1 MVRQRRSSFSRRAPA
16 LLVIAALAFAGLLSA
31 ETMNPSTAAASP
43 VTSASPKPTTTAQK
57 SAAVGPTA
65 VDDSVTVGY
74 PAIIKLAGPSNDKAG
89 SSPIVPSLTVFPTD
103 GQTRGTT
110 IKDGGHTIE
119 VANHGAFNIGNGAPN
134 ANFETWVGR
143 TGTVSVRYRIT
154 DANGLTADGL
164 LTVVVTAGGAYDNV
178 DAYQGTTVTGVDVLT
193 NDTPGRNADGT
204 AGTLDPGSVRF
215 PHQQYADVTSVS
227 TDGRTATFEDG
238 SGAAFD
244 AQGLLTFTAAT
255 ASSDEETG
263 GAAFYTARDTT
274 VAADGTVQH
283 HAYQSEVRLYGDVNH
298 VTSNLTSLPSGGAK
312 GGLLIVDSHFDPLR
326 RTGAEAELDPTTL
339 KNMPSRAQSSNA
351 AFGLHNTYP
360 FTECITDAAFTE
372 YCTDVPASKPVK
384 TFTDNQGWVPG
395 LEVRPTG
402 IFWRD
407 VDASVVVPSVGGQPY
422 STRIVNPDG
431 SPATDYYGEDLGFG
445 LAGSG
450 NPADAGAGYGT
461 KVEVQAALFGNRIA
475 FIRITPPRAG

>member
-1 MVRQRRSSFSRRAPA
+1 M
-16 LLVIAALAFAGLLSA
+16 
-31 ETMNPSTAAASP
+31 
-43 VTSASPKPTTTAQK
+43 
-57 SAAVGPTA
+57 
-65 VDDSVTVGY
+65 
-74 PAIIKLAGPSNDKAG
+74 
-89 SSPIVPSLTVFPTD
+89 
-103 GQTRGTT
+103 
-110 IKDGGHTIE
+110 
-119 VANHGAFNIGNGAPN
+119 
-134 ANFETWVGR
+134 GR

-298 VTSNLTSLPSGGAK
+298 VVLADDHGATPFDASLVVPYLANDTDTNPAYRLRPDLT
-312 GGLLIVDSHFDPLR
+312 
-326 RTGAEAELDPTTL
+326 
-339 KNMPSRAQSSNA
+339 
-351 AFGLHNTYP
+351 
-360 FTECITDAAFTE
+360 
-372 YCTDVPASKPVK
+372 
-384 TFTDNQGWVPG
+384 TFTNDPG
-395 LEVRPTG
+395 P
-402 IFWRD
+402 
-407 VDASVVVPSVGGQPY
+407 GGYLAPDKRKLRY
-422 STRIVNPDG
+422 ADGGTWIINPDG
-431 SPATDYYGEDLGFG
+431 TVLYIPVRGAAGVGKDDATVTVYDDHGHSAAEDLEVNVEPGPEAHRDRPSTPQNVATTIAVLANDEPGTSADGTPGSMDSTSVRFPTDGQLRRAIVSSDHRTLTVYGEGSYTIDRVTGAISFKPSFGFT
-445 LAGSG
+445 
-450 NPADAGAGYGT
+450 GT
-461 KVEVQAALFGNRIA
+461 AQPVTYTAHDTVRRTDGRLVHNGVTSTLSVSVTPVTPVAARPTRATSRNR
-475 FIRITPPRAG
+475 